1 MKKQLLLLIMML
13 LPIVVNA
20 SYDINGIN
28 YDLDFESKTAE
39 VTKKISRYSGDIV
52 IPSLVKCYDVEF
64 NVTSIGEDAFYQCGN
79 LTSITIPC
87 SIKYIKKNAFNFC
100 LNLTSVTIPNNVAI
114 IGEFAFA
121 NCTALTS
128 IKIGSSV
135 TNIGNYA
142 FAYCK
147 NLTDVYCYAEK
158 KPESSSS
165 IFDNTNIN
173 NGVLYVPESSIEI
186 YKSHEVWGQFGTIQ
200 AITDKSGKCGE
211 NLTWTY
217 SEETKALTISGS
229 GAMQDYNVP
238 KDIPWHEYKSKI
250 ERVVIDDGVT
260 TICSYAFSGCTN
272 LVNASIGNSLLSI
285 SEAAFAECT
294 TLKTI
299 TIPTSVNSIEKYA
312 FLCCTNLSS
321 VVFNGGLTKIGENAF
336 QECKALTTISL
347 PNSVTTIE
355 SGAFNSC
362 SGLISI
368 DIPNGVTSIG
378 GNAFGQCHSLTTVTI
393 PNSVTS
399 FGAMVFNYCT
409 NLESVTLSDKIT
421 SIGDATFNHCSK
433 LQSITIPNSVTLIED
448 YAFRES
454 GLTSI
459 VIPSSVTAVHMSVFA
474 DCQALATV
482 SLPNSL
488 SEIGHS
494 MFNGCISLTDIII
507 PNSIETIGDAAFGG
521 CSNLTSIS
529 IPSSVTKIDEY
540 AFFSCNNLASV
551 IIGSGIKSINRN
563 AFANCTT
570 LIDVY
575 CYANDVPS
583 TNSTVFNNSN
593 PANITLHVPAASV
606 GAYEAQTPWSSFK
619 EVVSLPYII
628 YMVDGEVYKQDLVM
642 IGTPIPPIEEPK
654 KEGHTFSGWSEIP
667 EIMPDHDITVTGSF
681 TINKYKLTYQ
691 VDGEEY
697 KTYEVVYGSEIT
709 PEPMPTKEGY
719 TFSGWSWI
727 PSKMPA
733 EDVTVTGTFT
743 INKYKLTYMVNGE
756 NYKSYDVEYGQSI
769 TPEGEPTKEGYTFS
783 GWSWIPSKM
792 PAEDVAVTGTFTANH
807 YKLIYMVDG
816 AVYKSIDVA
825 CDDPITPEA
834 EPTKEGYTF
843 SGWSYIPKK
852 MPAEDVT
859 VTGTFSINSYKL
871 TYMIDNEV
879 YKETMYEYD
888 ATITPEPQPE
898 GDYQT
903 FEWTDLPQTMP
914 AHDVTVYATY
924 TSGIAE
930 IVMMQ
935 GVLRIY
941 SPDGKP
947 RTELQKGLNIV
958 RMSDGTTKKIVV
970 K

>member
-135 TNIGNYA
+135 TNIGNYT

-186 YKSHEVWGQFGTIQ
+186 YNSHEVWGQFGTIQ
-200 AITDKSGKCGE
+200 AIADESGTCGN
-211 NLTWTY
+211 NLTWNY
-217 SEETKALTISGS
+217 IEATKTLTISGS
-229 GAMQDYNVP
+229 GKMYDYDMIFGIPQSIITTPWASLCQDIN
-238 KDIPWHEYKSKI
+238 S
-250 ERVVIDDGVT
+250 VILEDGVT
-260 TICSYAFSGCTN
+260 NIGNHAFNNCSNMTSITIPSSVESIGEYAFQFCSKITSIIVPNNVNYIG
-272 LVNASIGNSLLSI
+272 VNAFRGCSSLLSFTI
-285 SEAAFAECT
+285 PAGVKEINYFSECT
-294 TLKTI
+294 ALEYVDV
-299 TIPTSVNSIEKYA
+299 PNSI
-312 FLCCTNLSS
+312 
-321 VVFNGGLTKIGENAF
+321 TKISGF
-336 QECKALTTISL
+336 DECRNLK
-347 PNSVTTIE
+347 
-355 SGAFNSC
+355 
-362 SGLISI
+362 SI
-368 DIPNGVTSIG
+368 YIPEGVTSIG
-378 GNAFGQCHSLTTVTI
+378 YHAFWG
-393 PNSVTS
+393 
-399 FGAMVFNYCT
+399 
-409 NLESVTLSDKIT
+409 
-421 SIGDATFNHCSK
+421 CS
-433 LQSITIPNSVTLIED
+433 S
-448 YAFRES
+448 
-454 GLTSI
+454 LTSI
-459 VIPSSVTAVHMSVFA
+459 VIPGTVTEFGQSSFQYCSGLTSVVLSEGITKIGYSAFENCRSLSKITLPKSLETIEGCA
-474 DCQALATV
+474 FRGCTMLPSIFIPEGVKAINNFVFVNCTNLDSI
-482 SLPNSL
+482 SLP
-488 SEIGHS
+488 H
-494 MFNGCISLTDIII
+494 SLT
-507 PNSIETIGDAAFGG
+507 TIG
-521 CSNLTSIS
+521 
-529 IPSSVTKIDEY
+529 
-540 AFFSCNNLASV
+540 
-551 IIGSGIKSINRN
+551 
-563 AFANCTT
+563 
-570 LIDVY
+570 
-575 CYANDVPS
+575 NDVFYNCNKLAYVAAKMEEPLHI
-583 TNSTVFNNSN
+583 TEKTFSN
-593 PANITLHVPAASV
+593 RSNAALFVLKRCKEKYASA
-606 GAYEAQTPWSSFK
+606 AYWNEFK
-619 EVVSLPYII
+619 EITTIKHKITYI
-628 YMVDGEVYKQDLVM
+628 VDSEQYKEYELDETEG
-642 IGTPIPPIEEPK
+642 ITPESEPT
-654 KEGHTFSGWSEIP
+654 KEGYTFSGWSEIP
-667 EIMPDHDITVTGSF
+667 EIMPDHEVTVTGSF
-681 TINKYKLTYQ
+681 TINKYKLTYL

-697 KTYEVVYGSEIT
+697 KTYDVEYGTAIT
-709 PEPMPTKEGY
+709 PETAPTKEGY

-792 PAEDVAVTGTFTANH
+792 PAEDVTVTGTFTANH

-879 YKETMYEYD
+879 YKETMYEYG

-941 SPDGKP
+941 GPDGKP